1 MSHNNGEIKERGKFM
16 FIEIR
21 NLWKSYQVG
30 NFKIDALK
38 DVSMN
43 LDKGKFYVVLGPSGS
58 GKTTLLN
65 ILGGIDRVDSG
76 KVTVDGEDLT
86 SLDAMALTNYRRK
99 KLGFIFQFYNLVT
112 SLTVLENVLSTKYLS
127 EDGLDPKEVLEVVG
141 MWEHKDKFPFELSG
155 GEQQRVAI
163 ARAVVKNPSIILCD
177 EPTGALDFENA
188 KRVLKLLEDINK
200 KYGTTIILATHNTAI
215 AKMSHKI
222 IRLRSGELVE
232 FADNPSPIPAE
243 EVVW

>member
-1 MSHNNGEIKERGKFM
+1 M
-16 FIEIR
+16 FIEIKD
-21 NLWKSYQVG
+21 LSKSYQIG
-30 NFKIDALK
+30 LTKIDALK
-38 DVSMN
+38 KVSMD
-43 LDKGKFYVVLGPSGS
+43 LEKGKIYVILGPSGS

-65 ILGGIDRVDSG
+65 ILGGIDKPDEG
-76 KVTVDGEDLT
+76 KVIVEEEDIT
-86 SLDAMALTNYRRK
+86 NYGDKELTNYRRR
-99 KLGFIFQFYNLVT
+99 KLGFIFQFYNLVN

-127 EDGLDPKEVLEVVG
+127 EDGLDPKEVLEIVG

-200 KYGTTIILATHNTAI
+200 KYGTTIIIATHNIAI
-215 AKMSHKI
+215 ARMSHKI
-222 IRLRSGELVE
+222 IRLRSGELAE
-232 FADNPSPIPAE
+232 YQDNPSPVPAE

>member
-1 MSHNNGEIKERGKFM
+1 M
-16 FIEIR
+16 FIEIKD
-21 NLWKSYQVG
+21 LSKSYQVG
-30 NFKIDALK
+30 LTKIDALK
-38 DVSMN
+38 KLSIDFE
-43 LDKGKFYVVLGPSGS
+43 KGKMYVILGPSGS

-65 ILGGIDRVDSG
+65 ILGGIDKPDEG
-76 KVTVDGEDLT
+76 KVIVDGEDIT
-86 SLDAMALTNYRRK
+86 NYNDRELTNYRRR
-99 KLGFIFQFYNLVT
+99 KLGFIFQFYNLVN

-127 EDGLDPKEVLEVVG
+127 ENGLDPKEVLEVVG
-141 MWEHKDKFPFELSG
+141 MWEHRDKFPFELSG

-200 KYGTTIILATHNTAI
+200 RYGTTIIIATHNTAI

-232 FADNPSPIPAE
+232 YQDNPSPALAE

>member
-1 MSHNNGEIKERGKFM
+1 M
-16 FIEIR
+16 FIQIKD
-21 NLWKSYQVG
+21 LSKSYQVG
-30 NFKIDALK
+30 LTKINALK
-38 DVSMN
+38 RVSMD
-43 LDKGKFYVVLGPSGS
+43 LEKGKIYVILGPSGS

-65 ILGGIDRVDSG
+65 ILGGIDKPDEG
-76 KVTVDGEDLT
+76 KVIVEEEDIT
-86 SLDAMALTNYRRK
+86 NYGDKELTNYRRR
-99 KLGFIFQFYNLVT
+99 KLGFIFQFYNLVN

-127 EDGLDPKEVLEVVG
+127 EDGLDPKEVLEIVG

-163 ARAVVKNPSIILCD
+163 ARAVVKNPAIILCD

-200 KYGTTIILATHNTAI
+200 RYGTTIIIATHNTAI

-232 FADNPSPIPAE
+232 YQDNPSPVSAE

>member
-1 MSHNNGEIKERGKFM
+1 M
-16 FIEIR
+16 FIEIKD
-21 NLWKSYQVG
+21 LSKSYQVG
-30 NFKIDALK
+30 LTKIDALK
-38 DVSMN
+38 KLSIDFE
-43 LDKGKFYVVLGPSGS
+43 KGKIYVILGPSGS

-65 ILGGIDRVDSG
+65 ILGGIDKPDEG
-76 KVTVDGEDLT
+76 KVIVDGEDIT
-86 SLDAMALTNYRRK
+86 NYNDRELTNYRRR
-99 KLGFIFQFYNLVT
+99 KLGFIFQFYNLVN

-127 EDGLDPKEVLEVVG
+127 ENGLDPKEVLEVVG
-141 MWEHKDKFPFELSG
+141 MWEHRDKFPFELSG

-200 KYGTTIILATHNTAI
+200 RYGTTIIIATHNTAI

-232 FADNPSPIPAE
+232 YQDNPSPALAE

>member
-1 MSHNNGEIKERGKFM
+1 MYNKVVLRKRGSFM
-16 FIEIR
+16 FIEIKD
-21 NLWKSYQVG
+21 LSKSYQVG
-30 NFKIDALK
+30 LAKIDALK
-38 DVSMN
+38 KVSMD
-43 LDKGKFYVVLGPSGS
+43 LEKGKIYVILGPSGS

-65 ILGGIDRVDSG
+65 ILGGIDKPDEG
-76 KVTVDGEDLT
+76 KVMVDGEDIT
-86 SLDAMALTNYRRK
+86 NYNDRDLTNYRRR
-99 KLGFIFQFYNLVT
+99 KLGFIFQFYNLVN

-127 EDGLDPKEVLEVVG
+127 ENGLDPKEVLEVVG
-141 MWEHKDKFPFELSG
+141 MWEHRDKFPFELSG

-200 KYGTTIILATHNTAI
+200 RYSTTIIIATHNTAI

-222 IRLRSGELVE
+222 IRLRSGELIE
-232 FADNPSPIPAE
+232 YQDNPSPAPAE

>member
-1 MSHNNGEIKERGKFM
+1 M
-16 FIEIR
+16 FIEIK

-30 NFKIDALK
+30 SFKIDALK
-38 DVSMN
+38 NITMD
-43 LDKGKFYVVLGPSGS
+43 LEKGKFYVILGPSGS

-65 ILGGIDRVDSG
+65 ILGGIDKADSG
-76 KVTVDGEDLT
+76 KVFVDGEDIT
-86 SLDAMALTNYRRK
+86 ALDDTALTNYRRK
-99 KLGFIFQFYNLVT
+99 KLGFVFQFYNLVN

-127 EDGLDPKEVLEVVG
+127 EDGLDPKEVLEIVG

-200 KYGTTIILATHNTAI
+200 KYSTTIIVATHNTAI
-215 AKMSHKI
+215 SKMSHKI

-232 FADNPSPIPAE
+232 YTDNPSPIPAE